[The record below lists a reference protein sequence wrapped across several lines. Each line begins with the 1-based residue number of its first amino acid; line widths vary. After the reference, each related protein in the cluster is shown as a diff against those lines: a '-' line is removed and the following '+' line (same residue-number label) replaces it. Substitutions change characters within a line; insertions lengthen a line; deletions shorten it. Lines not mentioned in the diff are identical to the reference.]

1 MAYLTSAMRLRERES
16 GGAQDQGSRQLRHQA
31 ANVGGKPAVPANDPY
46 SSVFKASEIVLL
58 IDLRNKS
65 NFYIGLGVLQ
75 GNFVELLMFS

>member
-1 MAYLTSAMRLRERES
+1 MLLLLYLRGVLRNS
-16 GGAQDQGSRQLRHQA
+16 YLRIIPP

-46 SSVFKASEIVLL
+46 SSVFKASEIVLV

-75 GNFVELLMFS
+75 RNFVELLMFS

>member
-1 MAYLTSAMRLRERES
+1 LFFSLSFSPKPLNGKISARNSSAGFFRRY
-16 GGAQDQGSRQLRHQA
+16 
-31 ANVGGKPAVPANDPY
+31 NVGGKPAVLANDPY
-46 SSVFKASEIVLL
+46 SSVFKASEIASV

>member
-1 MAYLTSAMRLRERES
+1 MVGQPDEWCGRMS
-16 GGAQDQGSRQLRHQA
+16 GGTRY
-31 ANVGGKPAVPANDPY
+31 NVGGKPAVPANDPY
-46 SSVFKASEIVLL
+46 SSVFKASEIVLV